1 MAKEGNYGSGQV
13 ALADERNAQVFDS
26 VALFGLLAMAH
37 RQAVDLPKDKLPL
50 FRHPYDRSSVLL
62 AHRAIQF

>member
-37 RQAVDLPKDKLPL
+37 RQAEVLHHRLTRKL
-50 FRHPYDRSSVLL
+50 Y
-62 AHRAIQF
+62 QN